1 MVNKACAGPGDPYLD
16 DPSLGKTSDQYSCL
30 NHGFARLHVSDIG
43 NNAQDECI
51 FEYGPRGL
59 SATVSRVNGSGFFC
73 PQQKKFG
80 VSSIPAH
87 LAPETIR
94 ALYGLQDAAKIAE
107 AEHGEHPTAN

>member
-30 NHGFARLHVSDIG
+30 NRGFARLHVSDTG
-43 NNAQDECI
+43 NNVQDERI

-73 PQQKKFG
+73 PQQKTL
-80 VSSIPAH
+80 VSPPFLH
-87 LAPETIR
+87 T
-94 ALYGLQDAAKIAE
+94 
-107 AEHGEHPTAN
+107 